1 MFLTWAWVNSLNFI
15 KKNVFRSIWI
25 LRWAYVLCKDLA
37 NGRAHIDDE
46 EEETKCLLILASE
59 SHSLCLFS
67 MLIYSTV
74 VFRHVYW
81 CYQSDQSLHFKML
94 DPHIRHTD
102 LLRPYEYGIVSIKS
116 IEYASAT
123 TLIIYDYSIQ
133 ISVAKKM
140 PEIIIQLASLLWN
153 RLTVMNWQIWIH
165 NSRRHCG
172 GTYLLVIYVS
182 RKRKIHILK
191 NCVWKFSNAFNW
203 NNGFQLAVCCC
214 VCCWCYTKYAVCCMP
229 IDV

>member
-1 MFLTWAWVNSLNFI
+1 MGLCVMQRLGQWTCAYWRRGRRNKMLANFSFRI
-15 KKNVFRSIWI
+15 AFALSIFDADLFYRRLSPRILMLSIRSIAPLQNARSTHSPHWFVEAVWI
-25 LRWAYVLCKDLA
+25 RNSQYKEHWIRFRDNTYYLW
-37 NGRAHIDDE
+37 
-46 EEETKCLLILASE
+46 
-59 SHSLCLFS
+59 LFNS
-67 MLIYSTV
+67 NK
-74 VFRHVYW
+74 R
-81 CYQSDQSLHFKML
+81 
-94 DPHIRHTD
+94 R
-102 LLRPYEYGIVSIKS
+102 
-116 IEYASAT
+116 
-123 TLIIYDYSIQ
+123 
-133 ISVAKKM
+133 KKK